1 MEILPAIDLR
11 EGKVVRLA
19 QGDYNRQ
26 TTYSNDP
33 AQVARTFEAAGATWI
48 HVVDLDAARLRPGHF
63 SDPGAQP
70 GQVSVPSANA
80 RAIEAI
86 CKAVQA
92 KVELGGGARDDRAVE
107 RMLNMGARRIVVG
120 SAALK
125 NWAWFESLLSRP
137 AMAGKLALGLDARD
151 GLLAAHGWTDLTEL
165 RAQDLAARVKG
176 SSLGAIVYTDIARD
190 GMLGGVNLAATA
202 AVVAATDV
210 PVIASG
216 GVGSLEDIRS
226 CAKIGCGGVI
236 VGRAYYEG
244 KIDLSEAFEIA
255 RQ

>member
-120 SAALK
+120 QNAD
-125 NWAWFESLLSRP
+125 WRREV
-137 AMAGKLALGLDARD
+137 M
-151 GLLAAHGWTDLTEL
+151 
-165 RAQDLAARVKG
+165 G
-176 SSLGAIVYTDIARD
+176 SVV
-190 GMLGGVNLAATA
+190 GGA
-202 AVVAATDV
+202 AVIPLCLMLT
-210 PVIASG
+210 G
-216 GVGSLEDIRS
+216 
-226 CAKIGCGGVI
+226 
-236 VGRAYYEG
+236 
-244 KIDLSEAFEIA
+244 
-255 RQ
+255 